1 MGASA
6 ATARSQQLRHP
17 PGRAGAG
24 PLIAIAAFGGVWLV
38 AVLVAGVPRWTAGL
52 YGVAS
57 LVCFMAYAQDKA
69 AARRGGWRTS
79 ESSLLLLGLVG
90 GWPGA
95 ILAQR
100 WLRHKSSKA
109 SFQAAFRATV
119 LLNVGAFAALA
130 VARHR
135 GWVAW

>member
-6 ATARSQQLRHP
+6 ATARSRQLRHP
-17 PGRAGAG
+17 TGRAGAG
-24 PLIAIAAFGGVWLV
+24 PLVAIAAFGGLWLV
-38 AVLVAGVPRWTAGL
+38 AVLVAGVPRWMAGL
-52 YGVAS
+52 DGVAS
-57 LVCFMAYAQDKA
+57 LVCFMAYAQDKS

-100 WLRHKSSKA
+100 WLRHKSSKV

-119 LLNVGAFAALA
+119 LLNVGAFATLA

-135 GWVAW
+135 GWVTW